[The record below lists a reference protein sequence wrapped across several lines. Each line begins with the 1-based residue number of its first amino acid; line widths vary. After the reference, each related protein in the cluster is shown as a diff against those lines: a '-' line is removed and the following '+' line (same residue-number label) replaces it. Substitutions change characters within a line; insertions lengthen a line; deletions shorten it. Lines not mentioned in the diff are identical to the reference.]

1 MRNKRGYLGDLQ
13 GFINLDSLV
22 DIVSNNVGILI
33 ILAVF
38 MAMFSLLEKSEQVP
52 TTEQSIENIEKLKIP
67 WSHVSQKN
75 NLLLLLRNDRLLFFD
90 RALVYQRLKKYLSG
104 SDPLPTNISLDQYS
118 IELTAGGGHA
128 HCLEFFPSPGAGQ
141 WRHQVSQH
149 NGLMQT
155 LMKKYPT
162 EENYF
167 FFWVDPDS
175 FDLFREIRKSLWE
188 KRFEVGWK
196 PVRIESP
203 LRYCSGDDQTRRFQP
218 Q

>member
-1 MRNKRGYLGDLQ
+1 MHRKRGLNGDFHNLL
-13 GFINLDSLV
+13 NLDSLV
-22 DIVSNNVGILI
+22 DIVSNNVGILV

-38 MAMFSLLEKSEQVP
+38 MAMFSLLGKNEQVTSKTKP
-52 TTEQSIENIEKLKIP
+52 TENIEKLKIP

-75 NLLLLLRNDRLLFFD
+75 ILLIFLRSNRLLYLD
-90 RALVYQRLKKYLSG
+90 RTLVYQRLKKYLSG

-128 HCLEFFPSPGAGQ
+128 HCLEFFPSPRAGQ
-141 WRHQVSQH
+141 WWHQVSQH

>member
-38 MAMFSLLEKSEQVP
+38 MAMFSLLEKNEQVP

-75 NLLLLLRNDRLLFFD
+75 NLLLLLRNDRLLCFD

-118 IELTAGGGHA
+118 IELIAGGGHA
-128 HCLEFFPSPGAGQ
+128 HCLEFFPSPRAGQ
-141 WRHQVSQH
+141 WWHQVSQH

>member
-1 MRNKRGYLGDLQ
+1 MRNKRGSLGDLQ
-13 GFINLDSLV
+13 VYLNLDSLV

-128 HCLEFFPSPGAGQ
+128 HCLEFFPSPRAGQ
-141 WRHQVSQH
+141 WWHQVSQH

>member
-1 MRNKRGYLGDLQ
+1 MRNKRGYLGELQ
-13 GFINLDSLV
+13 GFLNFDSLV
-22 DIVSNNVGILI
+22 DIVSNNVGILV
-33 ILAVF
+33 ILTVF
-38 MAMFSLLEKSEQVP
+38 MAMFSLLEKNDQVP
-52 TTEQSIENIEKLKIP
+52 TTEQSIENIKKLKIP

-90 RALVYQRLKKYLSG
+90 RAKVYKKLKKYLSG
-104 SDPLPTNISLDQYS
+104 SDPLPKNISFNQYS
-118 IELTAGGGHA
+118 IELSAGGGHA
-128 HCLEFFPSPGAGQ
+128 HCLEFFPSPGAGH
-141 WRHQVSQH
+141 WWHQVSQH
-149 NGLMQT
+149 NGIMQS

-175 FDLFREIRKSLWE
+175 FELFREIRKYLWE

-203 LRYCSGDDQTRRFQP
+203 LRYCSGDDQTRGFQP

>member
-1 MRNKRGYLGDLQ
+1 MRNKRENLGELQ
-13 GFINLDSLV
+13 GFLNLDSLV
-22 DIVSNNVGILI
+22 DIVSNNVGILV

-38 MAMFSLLEKSEQVP
+38 MAMFSLLEKNEQIP
-52 TTEQSIENIEKLKIP
+52 ITEQSIENIEKLKIP

-128 HCLEFFPSPGAGQ
+128 HCLEFFPSPRAGQ
-141 WRHQVSQH
+141 WWHQVSQH

-175 FDLFREIRKSLWE
+175 FDLFRKIRKSLWG

>member
-1 MRNKRGYLGDLQ
+1 MHRKRGLNGD
-13 GFINLDSLV
+13 FHNIFNLDSLV
-22 DIVSNNVGILI
+22 DIVSNNVGILV

-38 MAMFSLLEKSEQVP
+38 MAMFSLLEKNEQVISK
-52 TTEQSIENIEKLKIP
+52 TQSTENIEKLKIP
-67 WSHVSQKN
+67 WSHASQKN
-75 NLLLLLRNDRLLFFD
+75 ILLIFLRSERLLFLD
-90 RALVYQRLKKYLSG
+90 RTLVYQRLKKYLSG
-104 SDPLPTNISLDQYS
+104 SNPLPTNIRLDQYS
-118 IELTAGGGHA
+118 IELTAGGGHT

-141 WRHQVSQH
+141 WWHQVSQH
-149 NGLMQT
+149 NGLMQI

-175 FDLFREIRKSLWE
+175 FDLFREIRKSLWD

-203 LRYCSGDDQTRRFQP
+203 LRYCSGDDQTRGFQP

>member
-128 HCLEFFPSPGAGQ
+128 HCLEFFPSPRAGQ
-141 WRHQVSQH
+141 WWHQVSQH

-162 EENYF
+162 AENYF

-188 KRFEVGWK
+188 QRFEVGWK

-203 LRYCSGDDQTRRFQP
+203 LRYCSGDDQAKRFQP